1 VAHTVVIRA
10 SAVKVRLKRLI
21 LYVYAIGRAGH
32 PYPSRVEAIDGGDNV
47 RAVDCGDLAAFA
59 TPVDP
64 AEFSQPVIDARSKD
78 VEWLG
83 AIGYRHQNVMT
94 ALMRGGTVIPLRAFT
109 LFAGEES
116 LRRHVEGE
124 RAKLVKILERLDG
137 KQEWT
142 LRVEFNP
149 EQWSEALVRRV
160 ESLRTLSDEMKQA
173 STGKAFLL
181 GKKLDEEKKR
191 ASREAEEQVV
201 GEIERAV
208 LDQLACDTVAESRQQ
223 RSGAFPQINVL
234 INRDEEARLEELRR
248 DLEARFAEDG
258 VSVAL
263 TGPWPPYSF
272 ANA

>member
-1 VAHTVVIRA
+1 M
-10 SAVKVRLKRLI
+10 I

-32 PYPSRVEAIDGGDNV
+32 ELPKRAQAIDGSDIV
-47 RAVDCGDLAAFA
+47 HAVGCGALTAFA

-83 AIGYRHQNVMT
+83 VIGYRHQNVMA
-94 ALMRGGTVIPLRAFT
+94 ALMRGGTIIPLRAFT
-109 LFAGEES
+109 LFATEES
-116 LRRHVEGE
+116 LRRDVESRKE
-124 RAKLVKILERLDG
+124 TLSKILERLDG

-142 LRVEFNP
+142 LRIEFNP
-149 EQWSEALVRRV
+149 EAWSEALVRRV
-160 ESLRTLSDEMKQA
+160 GPLRELSEEMSRA
-173 STGKAFLL
+173 PAGKAFLL

-191 ASREAEEQVV
+191 ASREAEEAVV

-208 LDQLACDTVAESRQQ
+208 LDKLACDTVAESRQQ

-248 DLEARFAEDG
+248 ELEGRYAADG

-263 TGPWPPYSF
+263 TGPWPPYTF

>member
-1 VAHTVVIRA
+1 M
-10 SAVKVRLKRLI
+10 I
-21 LYVYAIGRAGH
+21 LYAYAIGRAGH
-32 PYPSRVEAIDGGDNV
+32 PAPERAEAIDGSDV
-47 RAVDCGDLAAFA
+47 VSAVDCGNLAAFA

-83 AIGYRHQNVMT
+83 AIGYRHQNVMA
-94 ALMRGGTVIPLRAFT
+94 ALMRGGTIIPLRAFT

-116 LRRHVEGE
+116 VRRHVDAQ
-124 RAKLVKILERLDG
+124 RDALTKILGRLDG

-142 LRVEFNP
+142 LRIEFDP
-149 EQWSEALVRRV
+149 QPWSDALVRRV
-160 ESLRTLSDEMKQA
+160 PALRELSGEMSHA
-173 STGKAFLL
+173 TPGKAFLL

-191 ASREAEEQVV
+191 ASREAEEAVV

-208 LDQLACDTVAESRQQ
+208 LDKLACDTVAESRQQ

-248 DLEARFAEDG
+248 DVEARYAADG
-258 VSVAL
+258 VSVAM
-263 TGPWPPYSF
+263 TGPWPPYTF
-272 ANA
+272 AGMREEG

>member
-1 VAHTVVIRA
+1 M
-10 SAVKVRLKRLI
+10 I
-21 LYVYAIGRAGH
+21 LYLYAIGRAGH
-32 PYPSRVEAIDGGDNV
+32 PSPERVEAIDGSDVV
-47 RAVDCGDLAAFA
+47 RSVVCGELTAFA

-64 AEFSQPVIDARSKD
+64 AEYSQPVIDARSKD

-83 AIGYRHQNVMT
+83 AIGYRHQNVMA
-94 ALMRGGTVIPLRAFT
+94 ALMRGGTILPLRAFT
-109 LFAGEES
+109 LFANDES
-116 LRRHVEGE
+116 LRRHLEGE
-124 RAKLVKILERLDG
+124 GDKLSKILGRLDG

-160 ESLRTLSDEMKQA
+160 DALRELHEEMDRA
-173 STGKAFLL
+173 TPGKAFLL

-191 ASREAEEQVV
+191 ASKEAEEAVV

-208 LDQLACDTVAESRQQ
+208 LDKLACDTVAESRQQ

-248 DLEARFAEDG
+248 DLESRYAADG
-258 VSVAL
+258 VTVAL

>member
-1 VAHTVVIRA
+1 M
-10 SAVKVRLKRLI
+10 I

-32 PYPSRVEAIDGGDNV
+32 ETPKRAQAIDGGDV
-47 RAVDCGDLAAFA
+47 VQAVDCGALSAFA

-83 AIGYRHQNVMT
+83 AIGYRHQNVMA
-94 ALMRGGTVIPLRAFT
+94 ALMRGGTIIPLRAFT
-109 LFAGEES
+109 LFATEES
-116 LRRHVEGE
+116 LRRDVESRSE
-124 RAKLVKILERLDG
+124 TLAKILERLDG

-142 LRVEFNP
+142 LRIEFNP
-149 EQWSEALVRRV
+149 QEWSEALVRRV
-160 ESLRTLSDEMKQA
+160 GPLRELSEEMSRA
-173 STGKAFLL
+173 TAGKAFLL

-191 ASREAEEQVV
+191 ASREAEEVVV

-208 LDQLACDTVAESRQQ
+208 LDKLACDTVAESRQQ

-234 INRDEEARLEELRR
+234 INRDEEARLEDLRR
-248 DLEARFAEDG
+248 ELEGRYAADG
-258 VSVAL
+258 VTVAL

-272 ANA
+272 VGKMNEER

>member
-1 VAHTVVIRA
+1 MV
-10 SAVKVRLKRLI
+10 I

-32 PYPSRVEAIDGGDNV
+32 PAPERVEAIDGSDV
-47 RAVDCGDLAAFA
+47 VQSVACGELTAFA

-64 AEFSQPVIDARSKD
+64 AEYSQPVIDARSKD

-83 AIGYRHQNVMT
+83 AIGYRHQNVMS
-94 ALMRGGTVIPLRAFT
+94 ALMRGGTILPLRAFT
-109 LFAGEES
+109 LFANDES

-124 RAKLVKILERLDG
+124 GDKLAKILGRLDG

-149 EQWSEALVRRV
+149 EQWSEALVRRIGP
-160 ESLRTLSDEMKQA
+160 LRELHDEMNRA
-173 STGKAFLL
+173 TPGKAFLL

-191 ASREAEEQVV
+191 ASREAEEAVV

-208 LDQLACDTVAESRQQ
+208 LDKLACDTVAESRQQ

-248 DLEARFAEDG
+248 DLESRYAADG
-258 VSVAL
+258 VTVAL

>member
-1 VAHTVVIRA
+1 M
-10 SAVKVRLKRLI
+10 I

-32 PYPSRVEAIDGGDNV
+32 PEPEGAQAIDGSDIV
-47 RAVDCGDLAAFA
+47 QAIPCGALAAFA

-83 AIGYRHQNVMT
+83 AIGYRHQNVMA
-94 ALMRGGTVIPLRAFT
+94 ALMRGGTIIPLRAFT
-109 LFAGEES
+109 LFASDDS
-116 LRRHVEGE
+116 LRRHVESQGE
-124 RAKLVKILERLDG
+124 QFAKLLDRLDG

-142 LRVEFNP
+142 LRIEFNP
-149 EQWSEALVRRV
+149 EQWSDALVRRV
-160 ESLRTLSDEMKQA
+160 ASLRDLSDQMHAAQP
-173 STGKAFLL
+173 GKAFLL

-191 ASREAEEQVV
+191 ASREAEEAVV

-208 LDQLACDTVAESRQQ
+208 LDRLACDTVAESRQQ

-248 DLEARFAEDG
+248 DLESRYGSDG
-258 VSVAL
+258 IAIAL

-272 ANA
+272 AHA